1 VLRNGVMVAALL
13 AAGLVASAA
22 RAEGESSAPLVHF
35 VDMDEISVPIVD
47 GSRVDGTLHVK
58 LVIDAANADAA
69 SRLSENLPA
78 LRQAALSASLEF
90 ARLQASAFAPVDV
103 SALDAALTGAI
114 SAVDKAGSHVLIVE
128 VSARRE

>member
-1 VLRNGVMVAALL
+1 MIAAVL
-13 AAGLVASAA
+13 AAGAVTSAA
-22 RAEGESSAPLVHF
+22 RAEGESSAPQVHF

-58 LVIDAANADAA
+58 LVIDAADADSA
-69 SRLSENLPA
+69 SRLSDNRPA

-103 SALDAALTGAI
+103 SALDAALSGAI
-114 SAVDKAGSHVLIVE
+114 SAIDKAGSHVLIVE

>member
-1 VLRNGVMVAALL
+1 MIAAIA

-22 RAEGESSAPLVHF
+22 RAEGESSAAQVHF

-47 GSRVDGTLHVK
+47 GARVDGTLHVK
-58 LVIDAANADAA
+58 LVIDAADAESA
-69 SRLSENLPA
+69 NRLNENQPA

-103 SALDAALTGAI
+103 SALDAALSAAI
-114 SAVDKAGSHVLIVE
+114 SAIDKAGSRVLIVE